1 MVYIRGRNMDLF
13 EKYLKEK
20 EHSKWVKRALT
31 DRSFKKESQEKKGKT
46 LPKDET
52 NEDLATYGDAVI
64 KLGYLDIMLDKV
76 KQPSQDK
83 QKLESD
89 EFFVTIIAKH
99 YELLNYILTD
109 RSDERIVGDYDYRPK
124 DNPEGKEDPEEKNDS
139 KEKKKPKKN
148 NARNPHKYIATA
160 VEAMIGAIYIEEG
173 KKLEPIIELLEEW
186 KENKDA
192 WTNNDQGL
200 SK

>member
-1 MVYIRGRNMDLF
+1 MDLF
-13 EKYLKEK
+13 DKYLAKRE
-20 EHSKWVKRALT
+20 ESTWVKRALT
-31 DRSFKKESQEKKGKT
+31 DRSFKKEYQREKRET
-46 LPKDET
+46 LPKDKT

-89 EFFVTIIAKH
+89 EFFVTAIAKH
-99 YELLNYILTD
+99 YKLLHYIQIDL
-109 RSDERIVGDYDYRPK
+109 SDEQIVRDYDYRPK
-124 DNPEGKEDPEEKNDS
+124 DDS
-139 KEKKKPKKN
+139 KKKDESKKKVEPKKS

-160 VEAMIGAIYIEEG
+160 VEAMIGAIYIEKG
-173 KKLEPIIELLEEW
+173 KKLEPIIELLRKW
-186 KENKDA
+186 KENKDV
-192 WTNNDQGL
+192 WINDDQGL